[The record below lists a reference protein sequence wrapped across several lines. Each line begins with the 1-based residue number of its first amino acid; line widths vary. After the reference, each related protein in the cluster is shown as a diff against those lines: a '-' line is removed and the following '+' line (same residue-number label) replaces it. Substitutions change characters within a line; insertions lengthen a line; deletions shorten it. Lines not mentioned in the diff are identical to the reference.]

1 MAIFYRPFHTF
12 KNYKIK
18 TYKFNSQKVCAR
30 YIIITGQLVGLQR
43 RADLRLRLVQPERGR
58 HSRAP
63 ISGSGLGHLSW
74 SRHCC
79 LCCGGSFSWSRHC
92 CLCWGG
98 SFSCRLSLRCLILLL
113 FLLLLE
119 FLSRGLL
126 SCCWLLLSFVSRI
139 ILLSWLRL
147 YLLVVLDLS
156 LLLSLGWGQR
166 LHGL

>member
-1 MAIFYRPFHTF
+1 MAIFCRPFHTF

-79 LCCGGSFSWSRHC
+79 LC
-92 CLCWGG
+92 WGG

-113 FLLLLE
+113 FLLLLD